1 MVKGKVVAF
10 DERRG
15 LGTLRADNG
24 IEYPF
29 HATRIADLS
38 RTIPVGATVEF
49 EVVPAQLGRWEAT
62 RIVKV

>member
-1 MVKGKVVAF
+1 MVMGKVVAF

-49 EVVPAQLGRWEAT
+49 EVVPAQLGRWEAA
-62 RIVKV
+62 RIRKV